1 MWFRTRNM
9 LWFNQKATIL
19 WFNLCIWCFSDSGH
33 PSSRWSCLNSQDKW
47 IHHMLEILPLIRVVL
62 KLLCQP
68 SSEFAFRDW
77 LKVLGFR
84 SQLWLMNFRWILA
97 KSPEP
102 WCSEKHY
109 LFLWSFHMRLRGG
122 SIRIEL
128 DICLIVCSLDWR
140 ARKRVNLL
148 SS

>member
-1 MWFRTRNM
+1 MWFRIRNM

-109 LFLWSFHMRLRGG
+109 LLVSLIFSYETEGRQYQDW
-122 SIRIEL
+122 IRHL
-128 DICLIVCSLDWR
+128 PDSLLSGL
-140 ARKRVNLL
+140 KSQRVNFP